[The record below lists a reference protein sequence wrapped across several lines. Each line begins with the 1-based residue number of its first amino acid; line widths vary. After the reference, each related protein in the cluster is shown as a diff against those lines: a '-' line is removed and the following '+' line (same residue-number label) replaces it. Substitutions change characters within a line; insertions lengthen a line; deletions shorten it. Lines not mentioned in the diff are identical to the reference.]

1 MPGTDT
7 DYALWIGIGSVS
19 SVASVFRYLRYFGLL
34 RFDSVLCAVL
44 TDLNKFRD
52 LHKLSDNQLRQTF
65 WRGPSS
71 VTHTNKHTDTPT
83 HTHTYTLSYT
93 DTPAASDN
101 NSPQSYKVSYFR
113 LTISGSGL
121 C

>member
-19 SVASVFRYLRYFGLL
+19 SVATVFRYLRYFGLL
-34 RFDSVLCAVL
+34 RFASVLCAAL

-52 LHKLSDNQLRQTF
+52 LHKLSDDQLRQTF

-83 HTHTYTLSYT
+83 HTQTH
-93 DTPAASDN
+93 
-101 NSPQSYKVSYFR
+101 
-113 LTISGSGL
+113 IH
-121 C
+121 